1 MREDGGKRVTRT
13 PLMVASTVGRKKREM
28 ESILAANRTGMA
40 DVVHRMISWQRT
52 HVLLN
57 RSVYF
62 FSRGR
67 RDGRTDMV
75 SMENPLASYCLSP
88 SSTAHQEELLAND
101 DFGDYA
107 VDDALSRVRATVK
120 TRVQQNLSHILHD
133 QLPTFRGDISSLRRD
148 SLPCRKLQRETIDS
162 NWY

>member
-1 MREDGGKRVTRT
+1 MSLRRSKVMREDGGKRVTRT

-107 VDDALSRVRATVK
+107 VDDALVARAQLQLRRGCNKTSLTFSMISSHVPRRYFIPK
-120 TRVQQNLSHILHD
+120 TRFASVS
-133 QLPTFRGDISSLRRD
+133 
-148 SLPCRKLQRETIDS
+148 
-162 NWY
+162 